1 MQGGF
6 LVRLELFPAVMPG
19 ALQFSAR
26 ALQQLA
32 GNRKLRSILGVL
44 SKCQLD
50 AASLQGDITAQ
61 RIAFTQLGIEPIE
74 RMVIQCGLRRLRSFG
89 RENWWLALIAWPA
102 VACAWDPRHRQGW
115 LTRASERDRSSS
127 GMTTSF
133 VVLLSLIH
141 ISEP

>member
-32 GNRKLRSILGVL
+32 GNRQLRRILGVL

-50 AASLQGDITAQ
+50 AAALQGDITAQ

-74 RMVIQCGLRRLRSFG
+74 RMVIQGGLRRLRSLG
-89 RENWWLALIAWPA
+89 RENWWLALIVWRSA
-102 VACAWDPRHRQGW
+102 VYASDPRHRQGW

-127 GMTTSF
+127 GMTASF
-133 VVLLSLIH
+133 AAV
-141 ISEP
+141 PA

>member
-1 MQGGF
+1 MQRGL
-6 LVRLELFPAVMPG
+6 LVGLDLFPAVMPG

-32 GNRKLRSILGVL
+32 GNRQLRSILGVL

-74 RMVIQCGLRRLRSFG
+74 RMVIQCGLRRLRSLV
-89 RENWWLALIAWPA
+89 RESWWLALIAWLSA
-102 VACAWDPRHRQGW
+102 AYASDAGHRQGW
-115 LTRASERDRSSS
+115 RTRARERDRSSS

-133 VVLLSLIH
+133 AAVPEIG
-141 ISEP
+141 